1 MENKWTWV
9 DIIGVIAFVIMVC
22 IACFQNSRIAEQHTQ
37 IVSLQEQIK
46 QLEDSQNNAIHA
58 QNDLV
63 EVQKEQTAAILAL
76 DSKINRVKKK

>member
-9 DIIGVIAFVIMVC
+9 DIIGVIAFVIMVG

-58 QNDLV
+58 QNDLL

-76 DSKINRVKKK
+76 DSKINGVKKK